1 LLHEGTG
8 SWIPV
13 FQVCIAMDLLTATL
27 AYFALK
33 PMRRKLIGT
42 GPT

>member
-13 FQVCIAMDLLTATL
+13 FQVCIAMDLLTAAL
-27 AYFALK
+27 AFLALK
-33 PMRRKLIGT
+33 PMRRKLLANGA
-42 GPT
+42 